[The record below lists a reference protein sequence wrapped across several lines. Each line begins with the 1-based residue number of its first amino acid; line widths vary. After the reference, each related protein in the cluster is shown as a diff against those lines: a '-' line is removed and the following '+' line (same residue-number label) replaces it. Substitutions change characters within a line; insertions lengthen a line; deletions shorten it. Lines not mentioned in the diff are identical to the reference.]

1 MPTPEQALAAALR
14 RPDSVTTAGSA
25 HVLMVGARGP
35 LGAAVLEHLLGASG
49 FGRVEVAVVR
59 PLTALPR
66 GLHPVAARQVAGRLH
81 LERVRA
87 HDAVL
92 VFDRE
97 RRVNGRDDAFLPARP
112 GELEPIA
119 AALHAAGVR
128 RLTLVTPQDNVTT
141 PAALRA
147 GLATIDEQRVAALGF
162 DALVFVRASDE
173 AASRTAASWPQRVA
187 DGVLRQLRFMVP
199 QPLQPLRTPRL
210 AAIATA
216 VAGSLARTHRRGTR
230 VMPTE
235 LVWQAAQLRHPG
247 PLVDAWLA
255 GETLPEATVRVG
267 RL

>member
-1 MPTPEQALAAALR
+1 MPTPEQALAGALR
-14 RPDSVTTAGSA
+14 PPASVAMAGSM

-35 LGAAVLEHLLGASG
+35 LGAAVLEQLLGASG
-49 FGRVEVAVVR
+49 FGTVEVAAVR

-66 GLHPVAARQVAGRLH
+66 GLRPVAARQVGERLH

-112 GELEPIA
+112 GDLEPIA
-119 AALHAAGVR
+119 AALRAAGIR
-128 RLTLVTPQDNVTT
+128 RLTLVTPQDSVTT

-147 GLATIDEQRVAALGF
+147 GLATLDEQRVAALGF

-173 AASRTAASWPQRVA
+173 ASARRAASWPQRVA

-199 QPLQPLRTPRL
+199 QALQPVRTPRL
-210 AAIATA
+210 AAVATA
-216 VAGSLARTHRRGTR
+216 VAGSLARTHSRGTR

-235 LVWQAAQLRHPG
+235 LVWQAAQARHPG
-247 PLVDAWLA
+247 PLVEAWLA
-255 GETLPEATVRVG
+255 GEALPAPTVRVA
-267 RL
+267 RM